1 VRVVDRANRI
11 LFGKVP
17 MKRLASVLVLA
28 LAVALPGAAFA
39 KKAPPTP
46 GALSTAT
53 MPACAAGDPVVWVNT
68 SSKVYHAQGTPWFGR
83 TAHGVYACT
92 SAAVAM
98 GAKPAGMRGASK
110 KSPPT
115 PSSAMPS
122 PNPKKK
128 KHKGGEMMPAATPTP

>member
-1 VRVVDRANRI
+1 
-11 LFGKVP
+11 
-17 MKRLASVLVLA
+17 MKQLASVLVLA

-39 KKAPPTP
+39 KKAPPAP
-46 GALSTAT
+46 GPLSTAT

-83 TAHGVYACT
+83 TKAGVYACT

-98 GAKPAGMRGASK
+98 GAKPAGTHHASK
-110 KSPPT
+110 KTPPPT
-115 PSSAMPS
+115 SSSAAMPS

-128 KHKGGEMMPAATPTP
+128 KHKGGEMMMPAATPTP